1 MAWALSSAG
10 HEVRVASQPDITE
23 AIGQAG
29 LTAVPV
35 GSPLNLVT
43 TDPLSQDAG
52 YGTGFNIAETR
63 PEILTWDYEKGLFSA
78 YSKIADAI
86 ADPEMVDDLV
96 RYARNWKPDLVI
108 WDAMTY
114 AGAIAARACGAAHVR
129 TLFGL
134 DHWARMRELYLHT
147 MNQQPPEVRT
157 DPFRDWLTHRLE
169 RYGCDFD
176 EELVLGQR
184 TIEPM
189 LPPWMFFPVSVDY
202 MPVRFIPYNGPAVA
216 PEWVYERPERP
227 RVVLTLGQTL
237 LNVQHD
243 RFPIWDILASVAAL
257 DVEVVATLNAEHVSA
272 PSRIPD
278 NVRLVDFVPLNEIL
292 PTCSAIIHHGGTGT
306 IATALAH
313 AVPQFIVPGWLW
325 DERGAARRLVDR
337 GVGLMADPAGFS
349 GTAGLPELTRLLGEQ
364 SFKQTCEKARR
375 ELSSLPTPLDVVP
388 ELEELAAW
396 NSR

>member
-1 MAWALSSAG
+1 
-10 HEVRVASQPDITE
+10 
-23 AIGQAG
+23 
-29 LTAVPV
+29 
-35 GSPLNLVT
+35 
-43 TDPLSQDAG
+43 
-52 YGTGFNIAETR
+52 
-63 PEILTWDYEKGLFSA
+63 
-78 YSKIADAI
+78 
-86 ADPEMVDDLV
+86 
-96 RYARNWKPDLVI
+96 
-108 WDAMTY
+108 
-114 AGAIAARACGAAHVR
+114 
-129 TLFGL
+129 
-134 DHWARMRELYLHT
+134 
-147 MNQQPPEVRT
+147 
-157 DPFRDWLTHRLE
+157 
-169 RYGCDFD
+169 
-176 EELVLGQR
+176 
-184 TIEPM
+184 
-189 LPPWMFFPVSVDY
+189 
-202 MPVRFIPYNGPAVA
+202 
-216 PEWVYERPERP
+216 
-227 RVVLTLGQTL
+227 VVLTLGQTL